1 MQMKLILLIQK
12 LTPHCQTSYPDVL
25 KTLVV
30 LQQPTPKSGNLK
42 WINNNVNQSEA
53 MGIPRWVLGF
63 PWLLGKSHFLFDGV
77 KLSLA
82 IGLMPSQWKK

>member
-1 MQMKLILLIQK
+1 MQMKLILLLQK

-42 WINNNVNQSEA
+42 WINNNVNQTVRSYGNSK
-53 MGIPRWVLGF
+53 MGAWLF
-63 PWLLGKSHFLFDGV
+63 LAPW
-77 KLSLA
+77 
-82 IGLMPSQWKK
+82 